1 MLDKLWR
8 KLHKTDGRSRRKES
22 TYQFLRTTNQYVV
35 VTLLCREDLPLKLS
49 N

>member
-8 KLHKTDGRSRRKES
+8 KLHKNGDGGRRKKS